1 MCQLWTSVSSSLSG
15 WTFLTQAMS
24 HELTLPQCHITLP
37 QSLILSEWG
46 FILNGCRRWW
56 IAPFSWRAKCKNRKK
71 KKLQKELKLLIDG
84 VSKLGVYWYMFRYI
98 CPHLNRPIQP
108 MALSFMELIFVAQFL
123 FFVLFRSQFLITS
136 NQVTEQK
143 QHGVSQTLFVW
154 FWQLA
159 IK

>member
-1 MCQLWTSVSSSLSG
+1 
-15 WTFLTQAMS
+15 
-24 HELTLPQCHITLP
+24 
-37 QSLILSEWG
+37 
-46 FILNGCRRWW
+46 
-56 IAPFSWRAKCKNRKK
+56 
-71 KKLQKELKLLIDG
+71 
-84 VSKLGVYWYMFRYI
+84 
-98 CPHLNRPIQP
+98 
-108 MALSFMELIFVAQFL
+108 MALSFMEVIFVAQFQ